1 MCYVMICLNYSKVRL
16 SRTLHKLINSEY
28 IVFFRMKLQEMDSL
42 KSKTKTLD
50 LTASSIDS
58 PN

>member
-1 MCYVMICLNYSKVRL
+1 MICLNYSKVRL